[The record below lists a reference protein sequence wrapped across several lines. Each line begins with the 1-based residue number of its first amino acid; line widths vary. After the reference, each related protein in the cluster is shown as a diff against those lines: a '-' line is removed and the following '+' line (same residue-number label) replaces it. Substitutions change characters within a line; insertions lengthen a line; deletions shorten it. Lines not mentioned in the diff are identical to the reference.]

1 MIKKWIKKFN
11 EKLHKANE
19 DDRGSAFVM
28 VVIGVM
34 ATAIIGATVLSLAT
48 NYFVSVVVDQQGTDN
63 YYETEAIVAEIRSGI
78 EEVAGVS
85 NEVAYMETL
94 DSYNAASGELQDVYS
109 KLYLSGIIYGIKNK
123 SVENKYK
130 NNLVNILE
138 QIGRYVSLMLTI
150 FPIGISGFKS
160 AGYMLV
166 YLIAN
171 VILLLL
177 YLIIWIC
184 YFKSKSLLKTITLAI
199 IPTIIFFVCGIT
211 LKHWGLIISSII
223 FGFAHTLIT
232 YKNNC

>member
-94 DSYNAASGELQDVYS
+94 DSYNAASRMFTQNCIYPV
-109 KLYLSGIIYGIKNK
+109 LYM
-123 SVENKYK
+123 E
-130 NNLVNILE
+130 
-138 QIGRYVSLMLTI
+138 
-150 FPIGISGFKS
+150 
-160 AGYMLV
+160 
-166 YLIAN
+166 
-171 VILLLL
+171 
-177 YLIIWIC
+177 
-184 YFKSKSLLKTITLAI
+184 LKTVIILPKIITRPI
-199 IPTIIFFVCGIT
+199 SIT
-211 LKHWGLIISSII
+211 HIKKIQRLI
-223 FGFAHTLIT
+223 LR
-232 YKNNC
+232 

>member
-109 KLYLSGIIYGIKNK
+109 KLY
-123 SVENKYK
+123 
-130 NNLVNILE
+130 
-138 QIGRYVSLMLTI
+138 
-150 FPIGISGFKS
+150 
-160 AGYMLV
+160 
-166 YLIAN
+166 
-171 VILLLL
+171 
-177 YLIIWIC
+177 
-184 YFKSKSLLKTITLAI
+184 
-199 IPTIIFFVCGIT
+199 
-211 LKHWGLIISSII
+211 
-223 FGFAHTLIT
+223 
-232 YKNNC
+232 

>member
-78 EEVAGVS
+78 ED
-85 NEVAYMETL
+85 AYMEPL

-109 KLYLSGIIYGIKNK
+109 KLYLSGIIYGIKNRNNFTK
-123 SVENKYK
+123 DNYK
-130 NNLVNILE
+130 TYIDNT
-138 QIGRYVSLMLTI
+138 Y
-150 FPIGISGFKS
+150 K
-160 AGYMLV
+160 
-166 YLIAN
+166 
-171 VILLLL
+171 
-177 YLIIWIC
+177 
-184 YFKSKSLLKTITLAI
+184 KDSKIDFTL
-199 IPTIIFFVCGIT
+199 IPTEYNSDSLDETGDPFVSTGSN
-211 LKHWGLIISSII
+211 LR
-223 FGFAHTLIT
+223 
-232 YKNNC
+232 

>member
-63 YYETEAIVAEIRSGI
+63 YNETEAIVAEIRSGI

-109 KLYLSGIIYGIKNK
+109 NCIYPVLYM
-123 SVENKYK
+123 E
-130 NNLVNILE
+130 
-138 QIGRYVSLMLTI
+138 
-150 FPIGISGFKS
+150 
-160 AGYMLV
+160 
-166 YLIAN
+166 
-171 VILLLL
+171 
-177 YLIIWIC
+177 
-184 YFKSKSLLKTITLAI
+184 LKTVIILPKIITRHI
-199 IPTIIFFVCGIT
+199 SIT
-211 LKHWGLIISSII
+211 HIKKIQRLIL
-223 FGFAHTLIT
+223 H
-232 YKNNC
+232 

>member
-109 KLYLSGIIYGIKNK
+109 KLYLSGIIYGIKNR
-123 SVENKYK
+123 
-130 NNLVNILE
+130 NNFTKDNILKIE
-138 QIGRYVSLMLTI
+138 MRINDLKIRMGGDI
-150 FPIGISGFKS
+150 FNRITKE
-160 AGYMLV
+160 
-166 YLIAN
+166 
-171 VILLLL
+171 
-177 YLIIWIC
+177 
-184 YFKSKSLLKTITLAI
+184 LKYA
-199 IPTIIFFVCGIT
+199 
-211 LKHWGLIISSII
+211 K
-223 FGFAHTLIT
+223 
-232 YKNNC
+232 